1 MVPMFKLT
9 IQASTADELRQ
20 MVIDAQPKGGSP
32 LAVFDSETLLEELRS
47 RFRQQGLV
55 VNVESFASDGN
66 TETEA
71 DTPAREAPKVAK
83 PRASTK
89 PKADPVQETAKPI
102 EASTATAQ
110 AMKETGGATSPPAE
124 ATKADVLAALDAC
137 ATATGGQVV
146 PREIM
151 ARVGGAAK
159 LADIQTA
166 KWGELV
172 TALKEKAAAAKAP
185 QTVAA

>member
-1 MVPMFKLT
+1 MFKLT
-9 IQASTADELRQ
+9 IQDATAEGLRQ
-20 MVIDAQPKGGSP
+20 KIIDAQPKGGSP

-55 VNVESFASDGN
+55 VNVTSFASDGADESGATQTA
-66 TETEA
+66 TE
-71 DTPAREAPKVAK
+71 PPKATK

-102 EASTATAQ
+102 AAATATAQ
-110 AMKETGGATSPPAE
+110 AMKETGGAASPPAE

-137 ATATGGQVV
+137 ATATGGQVI

-159 LADIQTA
+159 LADIPTA
-166 KWGELV
+166 KWAELV
-172 TALKEKAAAAKAP
+172 AALKEKAAAAKAP